1 MKKKLMAITLLAAT
15 AAFGEIW
22 TITVPAGETKD
33 LKTCADAL
41 FAEKGH
47 EFAPDDIIE
56 KYGEGRLVS
65 TNLWKT
71 VTLGLRVKE
80 GVWEARVLGDLLGGN
95 FVTVSS
101 GASVLVN
108 NKAANGSAMCN
119 NKNFFLN
126 GHGCAA
132 AAVNGRTG
140 AMVFGGNQ
148 NYEVMNK
155 CTFWLQ
161 SDATIALGI
170 KGQFGMFTYGT
181 INQDGHKLTLL
192 SLGHTLAN
200 DGNTYN
206 GLYQLRFRY
215 GYGFTNTAEI
225 VVDGG
230 ALVAHNVTYWA
241 RPNKVPLCTIKNRG
255 AFGPDGQ
262 SFANCFDLLSF
273 ERGTFVASAGDST
286 LTLPPME
293 GCPFI
298 CAKVTPTI
306 NKAWTVRGDEIA
318 DGVALGAYKALT
330 FGSGATLS
338 VKGGSMFD
346 AGTSYVV
353 ATSKVSI
360 TGMPT
365 FKALDGESTRWKPVL
380 TDTKTLS
387 LVYDIPP
394 GVINV
399 RDWGV
404 LPGVANAAANDAAFA
419 AGMAGL

>member
-1 MKKKLMAITLLAAT
+1 MK
-15 AAFGEIW
+15 G
-22 TITVPAGETKD
+22 
-33 LKTCADAL
+33 
-41 FAEKGH
+41 
-47 EFAPDDIIE
+47 
-56 KYGEGRLVS
+56 
-65 TNLWKT
+65 
-71 VTLGLRVKE
+71 
-80 GVWEARVLGDLLGGN
+80 GVYEARYLGDLFAGN
-95 FVTVSS
+95 FVNVSD
-101 GASVLVN
+101 GASLYIN

-119 NKNFFLN
+119 NKIFYLN
-126 GHGCAA
+126 GHGYAA
-132 AAVNGRTG
+132 AAVNGHTG

-148 NYEVMNK
+148 NYEVMK
-155 CTFWLQ
+155 GCTFWLQ
-161 SDATIALGI
+161 SDATIALGV
-170 KGQFGMFTYGT
+170 KGQFGMFSYAV

-192 SLGHTLAN
+192 SGGHTLAN

-318 DGVALGAYKALT
+318 DGVALGAYKGLT

-338 VKGGSMFD
+338 VKGGSIFD
-346 AGTSYVV
+346 AGTS
-353 ATSKVSI
+353 TWS
-360 TGMPT
+360 
-365 FKALDGESTRWKPVL
+365 
-380 TDTKTLS
+380 
-387 LVYDIPP
+387 PP
-394 GVINV
+394 RRFRSRGCRRSRRSMGN
-399 RDWGV
+399 RS
-404 LPGVANAAANDAAFA
+404 
-419 AGMAGL
+419 AGSRY